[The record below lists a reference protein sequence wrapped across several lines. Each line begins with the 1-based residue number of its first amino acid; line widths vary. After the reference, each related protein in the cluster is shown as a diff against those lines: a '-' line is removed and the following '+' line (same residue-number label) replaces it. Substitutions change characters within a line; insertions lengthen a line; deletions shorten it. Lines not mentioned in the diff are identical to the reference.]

1 MAHRAGFAI
10 GLMLLVTGGALL
22 LFGSSGEPA
31 APLFFGEMW
40 LPLEVPSRLVLRP
53 DSPETPLLDISPLE
67 VVPLAGQDVM
77 TLFPEEPP
85 RLNKLQHAYESVK
98 LPFSVTLKAVEYETG
113 EITPA
118 RLNISDGTGE
128 RVVPFEA
135 GESVV
140 IAGQTFAMRE
150 IRPWGGI
157 LPEPPESGGTPLAVV
172 ALRRMDS
179 PWTEDTVA
187 QHGDWLK
194 LDADLVFRF
203 LWVRSE
209 EEALQTFA
217 QGIPGMA
224 SARWG
229 VQEQGVMNWFDSFQ
243 AGSGLELA
251 DGTAVVLSAVRGA
264 ESTGGPES
272 PALCFKVVREGAV
285 EDVWVAANSTSED
298 GLLHFSY
305 PALAPWVLLAC
316 AWETGAMR
324 FQLYRHGE
332 EAGGGVLRA
341 GDIAT
346 LDSTPYAF
354 RLDQALD
361 SAVYLRRED
370 SPLQEAALEG
380 PGRILR
386 FRQGEAVILPG
397 CAVEFQPLSKEI
409 GPVYS
414 LEIEESGATRTLVL
428 HRDTVASAGGWT
440 VQQAAGAGLPE
451 DWATLYLE
459 LPRSPAA
466 RQWGMYALG
475 AAGAILAAAALAQV
489 MGRRRPA

>member
-1 MAHRAGFAI
+1 
-10 GLMLLVTGGALL
+10 
-22 LFGSSGEPA
+22 
-31 APLFFGEMW
+31 
-40 LPLEVPSRLVLRP
+40 
-53 DSPETPLLDISPLE
+53 
-67 VVPLAGQDVM
+67 
-77 TLFPEEPP
+77 
-85 RLNKLQHAYESVK
+85 
-98 LPFSVTLKAVEYETG
+98 
-113 EITPA
+113 
-118 RLNISDGTGE
+118 
-128 RVVPFEA
+128 
-135 GESVV
+135 
-140 IAGQTFAMRE
+140 
-150 IRPWGGI
+150 
-157 LPEPPESGGTPLAVV
+157 
-172 ALRRMDS
+172 
-179 PWTEDTVA
+179 
-187 QHGDWLK
+187 
-194 LDADLVFRF
+194 
-203 LWVRSE
+203 
-209 EEALQTFA
+209 
-217 QGIPGMA
+217 
-224 SARWG
+224 
-229 VQEQGVMNWFDSFQ
+229 
-243 AGSGLELA
+243 
-251 DGTAVVLSAVRGA
+251 
-264 ESTGGPES
+264 
-272 PALCFKVVREGAV
+272 
-285 EDVWVAANSTSED
+285 
-298 GLLHFSY
+298 
-305 PALAPWVLLAC
+305 
-316 AWETGAMR
+316 MR
-324 FQLYRHGE
+324 FQLYRNGE